1 MKVLI
6 VADIYTHPHN
16 RGNLQGLYREC
27 CQMKK
32 MNWQIDFLFWG
43 NRLDADIDTMQDFF
57 GKEHLFFANIS
68 GVEFKYQIYSHI
80 RKRMDRKGLTKYF
93 SLPYAVDE
101 YYYKEIGEKVELL
114 NDRNQYDVV
123 WLEYYLQS
131 KVFCKLDERI
141 VKVIHTHDKFTNRN
155 KIFQREGKIP
165 EFYYLTRRGERKALA
180 RADVVIAV
188 QDLEKEFF
196 SGLLENTDTIA
207 MTVGNLVERHESNEV
222 KEKNYGFIGAVND
235 ANKYALEYFINKILP
250 LIKEKEPESKFLIA
264 GGICNTIPDSVNY
277 KKLGFVKELDDFYN
291 QIMFVVGPLKN
302 GTGLNIKNIEAL
314 SYGKPV
320 ITTSV
325 GAKGLKDAKE
335 AICVCDGEEIFAKTA
350 VRLLNDVAKQKE
362 MKKKAMEFIAA
373 YNEKNLKNY
382 VQIEQIVKKRNAR
395 RLV

>member
-43 NRLDADIDTMQDFF
+43 NRLDADIDAMRDFF

-93 SLPYAVDE
+93 AFPYAVDE
-101 YYYKEIGEKVELL
+101 YYYDEIGEKVELL
-114 NDRNQYDVV
+114 NERNHYDVV

-131 KVFCKLDERI
+131 KVFCKLDKRI

-188 QDLEKEFF
+188 QDMEKDFF
-196 SGLLENTDTIA
+196 SGLLKNTDTIA
-207 MTVGNLVERHESNEV
+207 MTVGNLVELHESNEV
-222 KEKNYGFIGAVND
+222 KEKNYGFIGAVNA
-235 ANKYALEYFINKILP
+235 ANEYALQYFINKILP
-250 LIKEKEPESKFLIA
+250 IIKEKEPQSKFLIA
-264 GGICNTIPDSVNY
+264 GGICNTISDSADY
-277 KKLGFVKELDDFYN
+277 TKLGFVKELKDFYN

-325 GAKGLKDAKE
+325 GAKGLKDAE
-335 AICVCDGEEIFAKTA
+335 RAVCVCDEEDEFADT
-350 VRLLNDVAKQKE
+350 VVELLNDVEKQRK
-362 MKKKAMEFIAA
+362 MKIKAMEFITA
-373 YNEKNLKNY
+373 YNKRNLENY
-382 VQIEQIVKKRNAR
+382 VQIEQMVIARNAR
-395 RLV
+395 RSS

>member
-43 NRLDADIDTMQDFF
+43 NRLDADIDAMQDFF

-68 GVEFKYQIYSHI
+68 GVELKYQIYSHI
-80 RKRMDRKGLTKYF
+80 RERMDGKGLTKYF
-93 SLPYAVDE
+93 ALPYAVDE
-101 YYYKEIGEKVELL
+101 YYYNEIGEKVELL
-114 NDRNQYDVV
+114 NDRNHYDVV

-131 KVFCKLDERI
+131 KVFCGLDERI

-165 EFYYLTRRGERKALA
+165 EFYYLTRQGERKALA

-188 QDLEKEFF
+188 QEMEKEFF
-196 SGLLENTDTIA
+196 SDLLKNTNTIT
-207 MTVGNLVERHESNEV
+207 MTVGNLVEPHESNEV
-222 KEKNYGFIGAVND
+222 KEKNYGFIGAVNA
-235 ANKYALEYFINKILP
+235 ANEYALQYFINKILP
-250 LIKEKEPESKFLIA
+250 IIKEKEPQSRFLIA
-264 GGICNTIPDSVNY
+264 GGICNTISDSADY
-277 KKLGFVKELDDFYN
+277 TKLGFVKELDDFYN

-325 GAKGLKDAKE
+325 GAKGLKDAKG
-335 AICVCDGEEIFAKTA
+335 AVCVCDEEEEFAETV
-350 VRLLNDVAKQKE
+350 VRLLNDAEKQRK
-362 MKKKAMEFIAA
+362 MKIKAIEFITE
-373 YNEKNLKNY
+373 YNKRNLENY
-382 VQIEQIVKKRNAR
+382 VQIEQMVKARSTR
-395 RLV
+395 RLG